1 MFNKWIS
8 RGDNDRVSAPKL
20 ICHNFP
26 KFCVPLFAA
35 CFAEG
40 FNYQGWGHGFDFFS
54 FFLQVSPRLVEAAIQ
69 ELKKY
74 RIWQHFCLGKFQ
86 YLDVK
91 VQKQ

>member
-20 ICHNFP
+20 ICHSFP

-40 FNYQGWGHGFDFFS
+40 FNYQGWGHGFDFFLFFPPS
-54 FFLQVSPRLVEAAIQ
+54 FAPLGRSSYPGAEEVQDLAAFL
-69 ELKKY
+69 
-74 RIWQHFCLGKFQ
+74 LGKISIS
-86 YLDVK
+86 
-91 VQKQ
+91 